1 MIGFLKYLKGYLRL
15 KVWGFSPE
23 RFMNLCC
30 NNGILIWNIH
40 RENGAYEM
48 CILLKSFYK
57 LRPIVRKTGT
67 KVVIRQR
74 VGLPFLLPKLRK
86 RKVFLFGLLL
96 TVFIAVVSSMYVW
109 SIELSG
115 NHQITDDVMYSFLEE
130 KGVRISTAKRKVDL
144 ETLEK
149 GIRKSF
155 PQITWVC
162 ARISGTRLLID
173 VKENEMP
180 SYSREDSEEPGL
192 DLVSEYSGK
201 IVKMIVRNGV
211 PKVKIGDEVEENT
224 ILVEGKV
231 PVFNEDGTVREY
243 SYVNGDADIYLEH
256 LIWYEEELSMVYREK
271 RYTGRE
277 KKIKY
282 LRFFDF
288 TPGLTK
294 SQSFLS
300 FDSLVD
306 ERSPSVF
313 TTFRFPLW
321 FGTQT
326 DREYMIFEAR
336 YTSEEA
342 KKILSK
348 KCVEFLESL
357 SEKGVQIIE
366 KNVKIEENELSMRIS
381 GDIKVWEKVERKLP
395 TRKSPDALISQ

>member
-1 MIGFLKYLKGYLRL
+1 MTALLQFLKGYL
-15 KVWGFSPE
+15 VIHVSGFSPE

-149 GIRKSF
+149 EIRKSF

-180 SYSREDSEEPGL
+180 SYSREDSKEPGL

-348 KCVEFLESL
+348 KCVDFLESL

-366 KNVKIEENELSMRIS
+366 KNVKIEENKLSMRIS